1 MFDKVFALTDGLSHE
16 LSFKSL
22 EVRHLDKA
30 YSFYHYF
37 FQEAA
42 DVRPPICLEPVTAA
56 FSAAVPAK
64 LPFIPLP
71 AWERFSRLES
81 DSCDNEQNMS
91 TS

>member
-1 MFDKVFALTDGLSHE
+1 MAEINSVAFYKSVRNVDDLMFDKVFALTDGLSHE

-71 AWERFSRLES
+71 A
-81 DSCDNEQNMS
+81 
-91 TS
+91 